1 MISSK
6 FTNILVFD
14 IETIGNIN
22 SPNFVDEME
31 ITVVGVYNYAK
42 DEYRTYFVEELLELE
57 ADLKQ
62 ANLLVGFNNDHFD
75 TPILNKYYSFDLFSI
90 ASFDILREFRV
101 NTGKR
106 LGLDAIASMTLGASK
121 SGTGSNAMTLYHDGK
136 LEELA
141 QYCLNDVKLT
151 KDIFEY
157 CINKQYLVY
166 PSKDGWL
173 RLKADMKYDID
184 DFIEK
189 NTKKSQYTFLHN
201 I

>member
-1 MISSK
+1 MISNK
-6 FTNILVFD
+6 FPNILVFD
-14 IETIGNIN
+14 IETIGNIS
-22 SPNFVDEME
+22 SPNFVDEMQ

-42 DEYRTYFVEELLELE
+42 DEYKTYFLEELSDLE

-75 TPILNKYYSFDLFSI
+75 TPILNKYYQFDLFSI
-90 ASFDILREFRV
+90 ASFDILREFRA

-106 LGLDAIASMTLGASK
+106 LGLDAIASMTLGSSK
-121 SGTGSNAMTLYHDGK
+121 SGTGSNAMTLYQDGK

-157 CINKQYLVY
+157 CINKQHLIY

-173 RLKADMKYDID
+173 RLKVDMKYDLDEFID
-184 DFIEK
+184 E
-189 NTKKSQYTFLHN
+189 NTQKSQYSLL
-201 I
+201 

>member
-1 MISSK
+1 MISNK
-6 FTNILVFD
+6 FPNILVFD
-14 IETIGNIN
+14 IETIGNIS
-22 SPNFVDEME
+22 SPNFVDEMQ

-42 DEYRTYFVEELLELE
+42 DEYKTYFLEELSDLE

-75 TPILNKYYSFDLFSI
+75 TPILNKYYQFDLFSI
-90 ASFDILREFRV
+90 ASFDILREFRA

-106 LGLDAIASMTLGASK
+106 LGLDAIASMTLGSSK
-121 SGTGSNAMTLYHDGK
+121 SGTGSNAMTLYQDGK

-157 CINKQYLVY
+157 CINKQHLIY

-173 RLKADMKYDID
+173 RLKIDMKYDLDKFID
-184 DFIEK
+184 E
-189 NTKKSQYTFLHN
+189 NTQKSQYSLL
-201 I
+201 